1 MDPLFGRAASRNRPI
16 GAWASTI
23 LFEIGSSLGF
33 WLRWNRTK
41 SSNNII
47 PRYIADTAAT
57 LRMPSSEQNELL
69 ATPCVTCREHHLKC
83 DRSVPRCG
91 RCVRAGRD
99 CKLGF
104 KFKPSKDTFDGDQRW
119 LRSPR
124 KLIFI
129 DETRGLTIGSSVED
143 ISQYE
148 MHIDGGPIQDHGS
161 SPSSATPPVA
171 TNSQQHGN
179 GREKSAGI
187 TQGQN
192 QTIGRG
198 VFAREQVTATESHF
212 PGNIVGTKPASP
224 QGMNM
229 RNGMHMPPPSNA
241 LVSTVPNA
249 SNLPLKNR
257 TEALLFRHYI
267 QKLAICLDLC
277 DPLRHFEL
285 VVPERAGVCHT
296 LLNAIFAIAAR
307 HLSHTTDFDPLASN
321 RYHDECLKYL
331 IPMLNHASTVSD
343 ENLFAATIILRMLE
357 EMDVP
362 TTGQDTY
369 SHLLGIHAFVNA
381 GDQYMG
387 PGSLSAASFW
397 VGLRQEIYIAVI
409 TQQPVKINLDH
420 YVVDRSFEPADDYTW
435 SNRAIVLIAD
445 VLNFCFGDSP
455 STSSRWTA
463 LDEACKKWS
472 TTRPPSFNP
481 FFYRER
487 TTSISFPEVWHG
499 SSCHVIGIQHHILA
513 QLFLIQFDPTIPK
526 VGTNRR
532 AAVKQMT
539 HRIEN
544 LVRELCGI
552 GVCNQWTP
560 PAMFTACMGIAMF
573 GDQFGERTDQEALI
587 DTLRKTEADHARPT
601 AAIQQQLVKAWGW
614 VPENDE

>member
-1 MDPLFGRAASRNRPI
+1 
-16 GAWASTI
+16 
-23 LFEIGSSLGF
+23 
-33 WLRWNRTK
+33 
-41 SSNNII
+41 
-47 PRYIADTAAT
+47 
-57 LRMPSSEQNELL
+57 MPSSEQSELL

-91 RCVRAGRD
+91 RCVRAGRE

-104 KFKPSKDTFDGDQRW
+104 KFKPSKGSFTRDQRW
-119 LRSPR
+119 LKPPR
-124 KLIFI
+124 TLIYI
-129 DETRGLTIGSSVED
+129 DETRGLSNGNATDD
-143 ISQYE
+143 ISQYDIPVDE
-148 MHIDGGPIQDHGS
+148 THASDQRS
-161 SPSSATPPVA
+161 SSSSATPPVSA
-171 TNSQQHGN
+171 HPPQHDDARN
-179 GREKSAGI
+179 RPPVI
-187 TQGQN
+187 VQGQPLPRDN
-192 QTIGRG
+192 G
-198 VFAREQVTATESHF
+198 VFENERISASEVHIRREALEAKSTE
-212 PGNIVGTKPASP
+212 PYD
-224 QGMNM
+224 M
-229 RNGMHMPPPSNA
+229 RVRSTTYIPPPRNPLA
-241 LVSTVPNA
+241 DNFPNIP
-249 SNLPLKNR
+249 NLPLKSR
-257 TEALLFRHYI
+257 TEAVLFRHYI

-285 VVPERAGVCHT
+285 VVPERAGECHT

-343 ENLFAATIILRMLE
+343 ENMFAATIILRMLE

-362 TTGQDTY
+362 TTGQDNY
-369 SHLLGIHAFVNA
+369 SHLLGIHAFVNV
-381 GDQYMG
+381 GDQYMV

-409 TQQPVKINLDH
+409 TQQPVKLSLDH
-420 YVVDRSFEPADDYTW
+420 YVVDRSFEPTDDYTW
-435 SNRAIVLIAD
+435 SNRAIVLLAD
-445 VLNFCFGDSP
+445 VLNFCFGGNP
-455 STSSRWTA
+455 STPSHWTA
-463 LDEACKKWS
+463 LDEATLRWS

-487 TTSISFPEVWHG
+487 TSSPAFPEVWHG

-513 QLFLIQFDPTIPK
+513 QLFLIQFDPSIPK

-539 HRIEN
+539 HRIEI

-573 GDQFGERTDQEALI
+573 GDQFGERSDQEALLDI
-587 DTLRKTEADHARPT
+587 LKRTEAEHARPT
-601 AAIQQQLVKAWGW
+601 AAIQQQLLRAWGW
-614 VPENDE
+614 VPDDDE

>member
-1 MDPLFGRAASRNRPI
+1 
-16 GAWASTI
+16 
-23 LFEIGSSLGF
+23 
-33 WLRWNRTK
+33 
-41 SSNNII
+41 
-47 PRYIADTAAT
+47 
-57 LRMPSSEQNELL
+57 MPSSEQSELL

-91 RCVRAGRD
+91 RCVRAKRD

-104 KFKPSKDTFDGDQRW
+104 KFKPSKDQRW
-119 LRSPR
+119 LKPPR
-124 KLIFI
+124 TLIYI
-129 DETRGLTIGSSVED
+129 DETRDLSNGSATKD
-143 ISQYE
+143 TSQYDVQVDE
-148 MHIDGGPIQDHGS
+148 SHSRDQSSSSASVTPPASSHSRRRDEARDQSAVTAQGQRPPRRHDVFENDRISAPEVHAHREPPPTRSADPYNMNDRS
-161 SPSSATPPVA
+161 SPYL
-171 TNSQQHGN
+171 
-179 GREKSAGI
+179 
-187 TQGQN
+187 
-192 QTIGRG
+192 
-198 VFAREQVTATESHF
+198 
-212 PGNIVGTKPASP
+212 
-224 QGMNM
+224 
-229 RNGMHMPPPSNA
+229 PPPRNA
-241 LVSTVPNA
+241 MSGNFPNVP
-249 SNLPLKNR
+249 NLPLKNR
-257 TEALLFRHYI
+257 TEAILFRHYI

-285 VVPERAGVCHT
+285 VVPERAGGSHT

-331 IPMLNHASTVSD
+331 IPMLDHTSTVSD
-343 ENLFAATIILRMLE
+343 ENMFAATIILRMLE

-369 SHLLGIHAFVNA
+369 SHLLGIHAFVNV
-381 GDQYMG
+381 GDHHMI

-409 TQQPVKINLDH
+409 TQQPVKLSLEH
-420 YVVDRSFEPADDYTW
+420 YVVDRSFEATDDYTW
-435 SNRAIVLIAD
+435 SNRAIVLLAD
-445 VLNFCFGDSP
+445 VLNFCFGGNP
-455 STSSRWTA
+455 STPSHWTA
-463 LDEACKKWS
+463 LDEATVRWS

-487 TTSISFPEVWHG
+487 TGSLAFPEVWHG

-513 QLFLIQFDPTIPK
+513 QLFLIQFDPSIPK

-573 GDQFGERTDQEALI
+573 GDQFGERPDQEALLDI
-587 DTLRKTEADHARPT
+587 LRRTEADHARPT
-601 AAIQQQLVKAWGW
+601 AAIQQQLLRAWGW
-614 VPENDE
+614 VPEDDE